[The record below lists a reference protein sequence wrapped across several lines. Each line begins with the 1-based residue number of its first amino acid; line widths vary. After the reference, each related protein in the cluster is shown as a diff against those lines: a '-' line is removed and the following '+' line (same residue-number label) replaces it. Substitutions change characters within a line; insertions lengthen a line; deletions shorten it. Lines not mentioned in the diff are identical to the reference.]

1 MCVCVCLNTATMRI
15 LLSDASC
22 GDNTDSPT
30 HTESS
35 RCIIKDG

>member
-1 MCVCVCLNTATMRI
+1 MNTATMRI

-35 RCIIKDG
+35 ILLYVLCEDG